1 MGLIHDIPTCE
12 ALLQRIEKEA
22 IEAMKQTQALY
33 TPGGAVEKS
42 TNNPQAEVY
51 GIGKSKL

>member
-12 ALLQRIEKEA
+12 ALLRRIEKEA
-22 IEAMKQTQALY
+22 IDAMKQTQALY
-33 TPGGAVEKS
+33 TSVGTIDKN

>member
-22 IEAMKQTQALY
+22 IQAMQQTQALY
-33 TPGGAVEKS
+33 TTGGTVEKNS
-42 TNNPQAEVY
+42 NNPSAEVY